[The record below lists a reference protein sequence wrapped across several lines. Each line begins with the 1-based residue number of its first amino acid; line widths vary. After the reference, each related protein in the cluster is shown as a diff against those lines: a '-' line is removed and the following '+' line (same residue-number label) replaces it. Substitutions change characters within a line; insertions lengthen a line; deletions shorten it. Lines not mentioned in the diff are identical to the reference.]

1 MTTPYLD
8 ELLDSL
14 AKIEAKAAAFDLSH
28 HAERSTDS
36 LVDEI
41 GRPMIDLVIYSLNV
55 FEEAYCLL
63 EAGDADDRLLQE
75 SAAEAS
81 SIAFIAARGLLG
93 HQRRLGRLLGA
104 IDKGSELTDPFG
116 QLHDQVEEAR
126 EEVVNAAQAL
136 ARELREGLDYD
147 PPPEQGNKGETS
159 LLLRLAMARF
169 WLAVDGNSQP
179 TTRTIR
185 PRLQRAATAIAQL
198 RGRDAFANL
207 RLSEQNMLEGI
218 QQRLIEWF
226 RTKGDDETGLRLWLD
241 LSCFNALMRKIN
253 DRAELLERDQRVI
266 EETLAARERGKLT
279 TAERLEAFS
288 LLGRDATLDTL
299 LQAWRLGESP
309 NEERLRSC
317 LESVAEQIR
326 ERLGAGRQTGPISIS
341 LGIGTGIRKLVRVVA
356 PTMIVDEA

>member
-14 AKIEAKAAAFDLSH
+14 RKIEIKAAAFELSH
-28 HAERSTDS
+28 HSGRAIND
-36 LVDEI
+36 LVEEI
-41 GRPMIDLVIYSLNV
+41 GRPMIDLVVYSLNV

-63 EAGDADDRLLQE
+63 ETGEVDDRLLQE

-81 SIAFIAARGLLG
+81 SIAFIAARGLLA
-93 HQRRLGRLLGA
+93 HQRNLGRLLDT
-104 IDKGSELTDPFG
+104 IEKGSEITDPAG
-116 QLHDQVEEAR
+116 QLLDHVEEALH
-126 EEVVNAAQAL
+126 EVVNASQAL
-136 ARELREGLDYD
+136 ASELREGLDYD
-147 PPPEQGNKGETS
+147 PAPEQRTSSESS

-207 RLSEQNMLEGI
+207 RLSEQNMLEGL
-218 QQRLIEWF
+218 QKRLLEWF
-226 RTKGDDETGLRLWLD
+226 REKGDEEAGLRLWLD

-253 DRAELLERDQRVI
+253 DRSELLSRDQRVV
-266 EETLAARERGKLT
+266 EESLAAHARGT
-279 TAERLEAFS
+279 FTRAERLEAFS
-288 LLGRDATLDTL
+288 LLGRDPRLDVL

-309 NEERLRSC
+309 NEETFRSC
-317 LESVAEQIR
+317 LEAVAEQIR
-326 ERLGAGRQTGPISIS
+326 GRLGASRQTGPIPIN
-341 LGIGTGIRKLVRVVA
+341 LDLRIGTSSDK
-356 PTMIVDEA
+356 